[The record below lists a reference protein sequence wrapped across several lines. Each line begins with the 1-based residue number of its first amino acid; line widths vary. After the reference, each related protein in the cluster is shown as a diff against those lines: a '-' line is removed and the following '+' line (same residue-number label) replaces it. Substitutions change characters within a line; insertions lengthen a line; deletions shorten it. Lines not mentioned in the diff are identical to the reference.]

1 MTTTNSND
9 PCWLTC
15 LQSCGGNILSLG
27 GQILVRSGL
36 FGLADK
42 SFGHKV
48 VSAAAKTRG
57 GKGGGCVSCTS
68 EREMSEEK
76 VAFGW
81 PLLVDPL
88 HSFTRT
94 AARGKKAGE

>member
-1 MTTTNSND
+1 MTTTNSNN

-42 SFGHKV
+42 SFGHQV
-48 VSAAAKTRG
+48 VSA
-57 GKGGGCVSCTS
+57 GKNKRRRRWQLCKLHLR
-68 EREMSEEK
+68 EREMSEEE

-81 PLLVDPL
+81 ALLVDPL